1 MDGKT
6 YEVNYEGSKVI
17 NTKVKEEKPEKPN
30 KPNKPEEPIHRG
42 VAVLFL

>member
-6 YEVNYEGSKVI
+6 YEVSYEGSKVI
-17 NTKVKEEKPEKPN
+17 NTKVKEEKPN